1 MQLNEALQF
10 LTRKKENSAKA
21 LSTWK
26 SQARKI
32 AVLSSLFDAD
42 PNTLDINPD
51 GTKRVHIMTKAES
64 RMAQEMGFQ
73 IAAMVDSLGDEKS
86 KKQNRYKQN

>member
-73 IAAMVDSLGDEKS
+73 IAAMVDSLGDENAAICS
-86 KKQNRYKQN
+86 VL